1 MDKNVMRRVLAI
13 IIALVVLSFIM
24 LVTVAD
30 MQPHRHHAEEPH

>member
-1 MDKNVMRRVLAI
+1 MDRNVMRGILAI
-13 IIALVVLSFIM
+13 IISLVVLCGIM